1 MRKTMVSLISASV
14 LAGCVSQS
22 QVYINPA
29 RQTVRCAWSG
39 VGITGMVASGISMS
53 NCDTD
58 YRNLGYIP
66 LEEAGVTGITLG
78 KTDGSLEVTKVAP
91 GSPAAK
97 ADIKPGDFIVSVNGE
112 KPVNSIEA
120 VKLLFGKIGTP
131 VTVVLKGSPA
141 PRTVD
146 LTLVSYISLY
156 GAQPVKQ

>member
-1 MRKTMVSLISASV
+1 MKNLIVVAIAAFVMS
-14 LAGCVSQS
+14 GCVSQS
-22 QVYINPA
+22 QVYMNPS

-39 VGITGMVASGISMS
+39 YGITGIVASGISMS

-66 LEEAGVTGITLG
+66 LEEAGVTGIILG
-78 KTDGSLEVTKVAP
+78 KTDGSLEVTKVAS

>member
-1 MRKTMVSLISASV
+1 MKSKIIFVSIASV
-14 LAGCVSQS
+14 LSGCVSQS

-66 LEEAGVTGITLG
+66 LEEAGVTGLFLT
-78 KTDGSLEVTKVAP
+78 KTDGSLEITKIAP

-97 ADIKPGDFIVSVNGE
+97 ADIKPGDVVVSVNGE
-112 KPVNSIEA
+112 KPANAGEA
-120 VKLLFGKIGTP
+120 VKLLFGKIGSS

-146 LTLVSYISLY
+146 LTLVPYTSLY
-156 GAQPVKQ
+156 GTQIGK

>member
-1 MRKTMVSLISASV
+1 MKNLIVVAIAAFVMS
-14 LAGCVSQS
+14 GCVSQS
-22 QVYINPA
+22 QVYMNPS

-39 VGITGMVASGISMS
+39 YGITGIVASGISMS

-66 LEEAGVTGITLG
+66 LEEAGVTGLFLT
-78 KTDGSLEVTKVAP
+78 KTDGSLEITKIAP

-97 ADIKPGDFIVSVNGE
+97 ADIKPGDVVVSVNGE
-112 KPVNSIEA
+112 KPANAGEA
-120 VKLLFGKIGTP
+120 VKLLFGKIGSS

-146 LTLVSYISLY
+146 LTLVPYTSLY
-156 GAQPVKQ
+156 GTQIGK

>member
-1 MRKTMVSLISASV
+1 MKKAIPLLLLITIG
-14 LAGCVSQS
+14 GCVSQS

-66 LEEAGVTGITLG
+66 LEEAGVTGIWMTKPG
-78 KTDGSLEVTKVAP
+78 GALEITKVAP

-97 ADIKPGDFIVSVNGE
+97 ADIKPGDIVISVNGE
-112 KPVNSIEA
+112 KPANAAEA
-120 VKLLFGKIGTP
+120 VKLLFGKTGATVTIVIKGT
-131 VTVVLKGSPA
+131 PA
-141 PRTVD
+141 PRTID
-146 LTLVSYISLY
+146 LTLVPYVSLY
-156 GAQPVKQ
+156 GQQSTNK

>member
-1 MRKTMVSLISASV
+1 MVSLISASV

-78 KTDGSLEVTKVAP
+78 KTDGSLEVTKVAS